1 MAGFMYIDSDR
12 FPGEVTQGSR
22 AKLTGPNGV
31 VGPSPLFYHGWIELH
46 SVTQTVTR
54 AIESGRSG
62 TARARAACVL
72 EDIEI
77 EKEVDRSSTALM
89 NAVSGGDA
97 FKEVVIHLCSAMVDD
112 DVGLGQSL
120 HPYLEFKLYSVKVTS
135 YTINASGL
143 DDGNIPVETLNLNFD
158 RVHWTYW
165 PIGPLP
171 GDLNAAANKVHSVT
185 EAGWDIVKARSYTPP
200 AK

>member
-1 MAGFMYIDSDR
+1 MAGFMWIEGI
-12 FPGEVTQGSR
+12 PGEVTQGSR
-22 AKLTGPNGV
+22 AKIVGPNGV
-31 VGPSPLFYHGWIELH
+31 KGPSTTFYHEWIELH

-77 EKEVDRSSTALM
+77 EKEVDRSSTALI

-97 FKEVVIHLCSAMVDD
+97 FKEIVIHLCSAMVDD
-112 DVGLGQSL
+112 TDGLGQSL

-158 RVHWTYW
+158 KVLWTYW

-171 GDLNAAANKVHSVT
+171 GDLSAPANKVHSIT

-200 AK
+200 S